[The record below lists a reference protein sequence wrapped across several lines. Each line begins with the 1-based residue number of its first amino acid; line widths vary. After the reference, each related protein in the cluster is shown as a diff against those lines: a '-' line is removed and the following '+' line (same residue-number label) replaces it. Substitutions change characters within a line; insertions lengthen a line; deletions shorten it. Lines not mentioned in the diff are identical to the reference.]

1 MVIQREAEVT
11 RAIGALATQF
21 ATFLSQDASADYS
34 DITPWL
40 RTRQPEHAKVARNP
54 TARGNSALQDRVAP
68 VGEGSDDPAS
78 LMP

>member
-21 ATFLSQDASADYS
+21 ATFLSQDASADYM

-40 RTRQPEHAKVARNP
+40 RSPQPEHAKVARNP
-54 TARGNSALQDRVAP
+54 AARAIQP
-68 VGEGSDDPAS
+68 VRNAWRRLGKGRTILRP
-78 LMP
+78 

>member
-11 RAIGALATQF
+11 RAIGALATLF

-54 TARGNSALQDRVAP
+54 AERAIQPVRTAWRRLGKGRTILRP
-68 VGEGSDDPAS
+68 
-78 LMP
+78 